1 MTAMD
6 CATHI
11 RSRTRPPTGSARP
24 KLPALLLAL
33 LVTACQMD
41 STEHDAAPAPS
52 GAPDQVSIGLVLW
65 YVDYAAALQVAREED
80 KALWVHFGENPG

>member
-6 CATHI
+6 CATPI
-11 RSRTRPPTGSARP
+11 RSRTGSAPCP

-41 STEHDAAPAPS
+41 PTEHDAAPAPS
-52 GAPDQVSIGLVLW
+52 GAPEQVSIGLVLW